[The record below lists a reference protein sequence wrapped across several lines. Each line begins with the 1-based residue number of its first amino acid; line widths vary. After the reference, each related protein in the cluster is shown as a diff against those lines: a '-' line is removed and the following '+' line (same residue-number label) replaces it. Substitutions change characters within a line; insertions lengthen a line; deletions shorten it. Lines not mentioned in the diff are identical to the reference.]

1 MENLENVIESI
12 LFVAGAPVDIA
23 DICGKLDCTK
33 KEVEAAAQK
42 LKDKYAENSGI
53 NILHF
58 GTKLQL
64 STNPAY
70 TDAVSAVMNP
80 IREKQLSRATLETLS
95 IIAYKQPV
103 TMLEIEEIRG
113 VQSDYAINL
122 LLEHKLIEILGRRE
136 TVGRPI
142 EFGTTDEFL
151 RRFDLSSL
159 ADLPDYDEL
168 LAKVAESREKESEK
182 LYREYEVPDTEI
194 TPEINEAAKQEE
206 YQKSLEIEEQVR
218 RAAKLIRQTESKL
231 KENEP
236 KEEGI
241 ADILDDSEAL

>member
-1 MENLENVIESI
+1 MENLENIVESI
-12 LFVAGAPVDIA
+12 LFVAGGAVDVSEIT
-23 DICGKLDCTK
+23 GKLDCTK
-33 KEVEAAAQK
+33 KEVEKAFEN
-42 LKDKYAENSGI
+42 LKNKYDENSGI
-53 NILHF
+53 QILHF

-70 TDAVSAVMNP
+70 TEAVSSVMNP

-95 IIAYKQPV
+95 IVAYKQPV
-103 TMLEIEEIRG
+103 TRLEIEEIRG

-122 LLEHKLIEILGRRE
+122 LLEHKLIEIVGRRE

-151 RRFDLSSL
+151 KRFDLTSL
-159 ADLPDYDEL
+159 EDLPDYYEL
-168 LAKVAESREKESEK
+168 LSKVAQSREKESEK
-182 LYREYEVPDTEI
+182 LYREFEVPDTEI

-231 KENEP
+231 NKQQQ
-236 KEEGI
+236 
-241 ADILDDSEAL
+241 DDEQNAIIDDTEVL

>member
-1 MENLENVIESI
+1 MENLENIVESI
-12 LFVAGAPVDIA
+12 LFVAGGAVDVSEIT
-23 DICGKLDCTK
+23 GKLDCTK
-33 KEVEAAAQK
+33 KEVEKAFEN
-42 LKDKYAENSGI
+42 LKNKYDENSGI
-53 NILHF
+53 QILHF

-70 TDAVSAVMNP
+70 TEAVSSVMNP

-95 IIAYKQPV
+95 IVAYKQPV
-103 TMLEIEEIRG
+103 TRLEIEEIRG

-122 LLEHKLIEILGRRE
+122 LLEHKLIEIVGRRE

-151 RRFDLSSL
+151 KRFDLTSL
-159 ADLPDYDEL
+159 EDLPDYDEL
-168 LAKVAESREKESEK
+168 LAKVAQSREKESEK
-182 LYREYEVPDTEI
+182 LYREFEVPDTEI

-218 RAAKLIRQTESKL
+218 RAAKLIRQTENKL
-231 KENEP
+231 KESEQTA
-236 KEEGI
+236 EDGE
-241 ADILDDSEAL
+241 ILDDSEAL